1 LSGGHAIADD
11 LSIVENIREQLEGLK
26 RTSDGAL
33 LHSVIE
39 RGLTKYSGPKE
50 KVEGA
55 FLRFI
60 YALLGRYAD
69 DPKGNPVTRV
79 KARFAQ
85 QRLSLYVK
93 PASARSSKKSKAE
106 GEAAEP
112 VKAAKTEAQKEKPL
126 APPSEKPAKEEIRK
140 AKQEQTIHK
149 AAPPPVVA
157 KQKIEA
163 IDVNAEDVEPIKQA
177 LVDNVTDT
185 VLKNREFTSLLK
197 SNLKVLK
204 LADKGD
210 DLMDLKH
217 LLVKGLEDL
226 IEGHCEMDEELA
238 TAGTTIKQA
247 QVERSQL
254 QKKLEKLSKHSL
266 VDEITGL
273 PKREA
278 LRQQL
283 QAELGRAKR
292 YGFSLAL
299 SIIDIDGLRLINEKY
314 GRAAGDGVLSYYARE
329 VLGHFRTYDVVARYG
344 GDEFAIMFPNTQKE
358 GAQRALE
365 KARKH
370 AADTVFNHNGK
381 SIPLPG
387 FSSALTIY
395 SPGDKLDTLL
405 SRADEALDMVKL
417 RGDGGQT
424 IVSLPGH

>member
-1 LSGGHAIADD
+1 MSGGQAIADD

-85 QRLSLYVK
+85 QRLSIYVK
-93 PASARSSKKSKAE
+93 PASARPSKTSKAE

-112 VKAAKTEAQKEKPL
+112 VKAAKNEPRKEKSPTQRL
-126 APPSEKPAKEEIRK
+126 EKPAKEEIK
-140 AKQEQTIHK
+140 NTKQEQTTHK
-149 AAPPPVVA
+149 AVPPVA
-157 KQKIEA
+157 PKQKIEA

-185 VLKNREFTSLLK
+185 LLKNREFTSLLK

-204 LADKGD
+204 LAEKGD

-226 IEGHCEMDEELA
+226 IEGHCEMDDELA
-238 TAGTTIKQA
+238 AAGTTIKQA

-299 SIIDIDGLRLINEKY
+299 SIIDIDGLRSINEKY

>member
-1 LSGGHAIADD
+1 MVDD

-33 LHSVIE
+33 LYSVIE
-39 RGLTKYSGPKE
+39 RGLAKYSGPKE

-93 PASARSSKKSKAE
+93 PMSARPSKGAE
-106 GEAAEP
+106 PEDEATEP
-112 VKAAKTEAQKEKPL
+112 VKVTKEKPKE
-126 APPSEKPAKEEIRK
+126 EKVSIQNREPAKEEVKKIKRDQEIETETLPVSS
-140 AKQEQTIHK
+140 KQN
-149 AAPPPVVA
+149 
-157 KQKIEA
+157 IEA
-163 IDVNAEDVEPIKQA
+163 IDVNSAEVEPIKQS
-177 LVDNVTDT
+177 LVDNLTDT
-185 VLKNREFTSLLK
+185 VLKNREFTALLK

-204 LADKGD
+204 LAEKGE

-217 LLVKGLEDL
+217 LLVKGMEDL
-226 IEGHCEMDEELA
+226 IEGHGELGQELA
-238 TAGTTIKQA
+238 TADTTIKQA
-247 QVERSQL
+247 QVEHSQL

-266 VDEITGL
+266 VDELTGL

-299 SIIDIDGLRLINEKY
+299 SVIDIDDLKLINDKY
-314 GRAAGDGVLSYYARE
+314 GRKAGDEVLSYYARE

-370 AADTVFNHNGK
+370 AADTVFNHDGK
-381 SIPLPG
+381 SIQLPG

-405 SRADEALDMVKL
+405 SRADAALDMAKL
-417 RGDGGQT
+417 RGDRGQT
-424 IVSLPGH
+424 IVSLPGY